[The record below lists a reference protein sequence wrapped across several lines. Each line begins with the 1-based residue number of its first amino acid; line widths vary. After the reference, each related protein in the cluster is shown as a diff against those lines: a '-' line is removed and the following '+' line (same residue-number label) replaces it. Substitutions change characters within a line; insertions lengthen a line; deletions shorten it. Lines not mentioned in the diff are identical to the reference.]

1 MTNKTH
7 TNTTDKAQKPYP
19 FSFIKLRRI
28 SYVVSIM
35 VMIGFAIPLIMGK
48 QVKWGIDFAGGI
60 KMQVKLPKQVT
71 GEQLKKAV
79 HNLKLK
85 AIIQAVGTSDKR
97 EHIISLG
104 ILDAGQ
110 QMRMVQNYSSEKKKQ
125 EYMDKLAKKQAI
137 DVVDLIKRGIAM
149 QLFGEKLADMTQLPP
164 EKRLDWQNAESVG
177 PAVGSMLRR
186 DGLKLFLI
194 ASMFMIMYLTFRF
207 EFRYSIAAMV
217 ALVHD
222 LFIISFFVALANIE
236 INIPVLAALL
246 TLLGYSIN
254 DTIVIFDRV
263 RENTTLDNKIPLL
276 QTIDRAIWQSMAR
289 SLMTSITTLAAVS
302 ALIIFGGE
310 ALEGFSLTLFFGL
323 FVGTYSSVFV
333 AAPVLYDWDKL
344 FAGKISSSKKSEPS
358 VFSSVS

>member
-1 MTNKTH
+1 MKKNEATQNA
-7 TNTTDKAQKPYP
+7 NEKPYP
-19 FSFIKLRRI
+19 FSFIRLRKFA
-28 SYVVSIM
+28 YVFSALVF
-35 VMIGFAIPLIMGK
+35 IGFLTPLIMGK
-48 QVKWGIDFAGGI
+48 QINWGIDFAGGI
-60 KMQVKLPKQVT
+60 KIQVKLPKNVS
-71 GEQLKKAV
+71 GSQLKDSV
-79 HNLKLK
+79 NSLKLG
-85 AIIQAVGTSDKR
+85 AIIQGVGTKDKR
-97 EHIISLG
+97 EYILSLG
-104 ILDAGQ
+104 ILNEKQQ
-110 QMRMVQNYSSEKKKQ
+110 QMMVDNYAPADKKKEFQ
-125 EYMDKLAKKQAI
+125 DKLNNKKAI
-137 DVVDLIKRGIAM
+137 DVVSLIKRGVEKKI
-149 QLFGEKLADMTQLPP
+149 FGDKADDMSSIPIEQ
-164 EKRLDWQNAESVG
+164 RLDWQNAESVG

-207 EFRYSIAAMV
+207 EFRYSVAAMV

-263 RENTTLDNKIPLL
+263 RENTTLQSKVPFI
-276 QTIDRAIWQSMAR
+276 QTIDSAIWQSMSR

-333 AAPVLYDWDKL
+333 ASPVLYDWDKL
-344 FAGKISSSKKSEPS
+344 FAGKTTEAKKPEQST
-358 VFSSVS
+358 FSSVQ